1 MGISTK
7 HRNPINDGNVNKYAA
22 LSSFLFHF
30 LLYLFFCSIL
40 YSPYFQEKS
49 KGRPES
55 ALHVLLNCTFNFSLC
70 VIQRCLRLFCT

>member
-7 HRNPINDGNVNKYAA
+7 HRNPINDGSVNKYAA

-30 LLYLFFCSIL
+30 VQYYIP
-40 YSPYFQEKS
+40 PYFQEKI

-70 VIQRCLRLFCT
+70 VIQCCLRLFCT